1 MRSCYFI
8 QLIVKKISVAL
19 CIMSI
24 AVLAQAS
31 TPSEFVQNNSQKVID
46 IIRWHNGTN
55 GTQVRQQ
62 IEVVVIPWFDF
73 DRITALAVGQH
84 WKKATP
90 TQQAQ
95 LVAAFQQLLLNTY
108 TSMVIG
114 FKNAQVIV
122 KQKPR
127 LFENNGMSVAMV
139 SVQIRLPQGT
149 RSRKISVDYALYKG
163 EPDWKI
169 FNVSVEGMSLVTMY
183 RHQFNSKVAKY
194 GIGGLIHFLQ
204 EKNRQTNT

>member
-1 MRSCYFI
+1 MKPWHVM
-8 QLIVKKISVAL
+8 QWIVKKISVAL
-19 CIMSI
+19 CMMSI

-31 TPSEFVQNNSQKVID
+31 TPSEFIQNSSQKVID

-55 GTQVRQQ
+55 GTQIRQQ
-62 IEVVVIPWFDF
+62 VEVAVMPWFDF

-90 TQQAQ
+90 TQQTQ

-108 TSMVIG
+108 TGMVIG
-114 FKNAQVIV
+114 FKNAQIII
-122 KQKPR
+122 KQEPR
-127 LFENNGMSVAMV
+127 LFENSGMSVAMV

-149 RSRKISVDYALYKG
+149 RSRKIAVEYALYKS

-183 RHQFNSKVAKY
+183 RHQFNSKVARN

-204 EKNRQTNT
+204 EKNRQAHS